1 MQLWENEKLIS
12 TSNNKEVILTSQ
24 RIRFETTHLGQ
35 RHMVSI
41 MLEKISSIEVRY
53 HSWVII
59 LTLGILSILGG
70 IYLMAVGGS
79 DKEHANIFF
88 LTGILMI
95 VVFLLTRQHVIT
107 ITPDGGARIIFST
120 RGMSRDTVLDFIDKV
135 LREAFK
141 VLCKLY
147 IV

>member
-24 RIRFETTHLGQ
+24 RIRFETTHWGQ

-70 IYLMAVGGS
+70 IYLMSAGGP
-79 DKEHANIFF
+79 DKDHANIFF
-88 LTGILMI
+88 LTGIIMI

-107 ITPDGGARIIFST
+107 IKPDGGARINFST

-135 LREAFK
+135 EKAKSEK
-141 VLCKLY
+141 VNL
-147 IV
+147 